1 MRLPTRLLAIVQRA
15 KTPLSLIDKD
25 TQLTTFH

>member
-1 MRLPTRLLAIVQRA
+1 MRQSTRQLAAVQRA